1 MFHLVSIVLGAL
13 WSGLQ
18 SRRHLLRENL
28 ALRHQLTVLKGSAPK
43 PILSRSDRLFWV
55 LLRRGWSDWQR
66 VLPILQPRTVVS
78 WNRLGFRLFWRWK
91 SRARGG
97 RPSLNR
103 ELITLI
109 RQMWYKKMGYIV
121 TETAPFVMGQT
132 TVDHYIG

>member
-1 MFHLVSIVLGAL
+1 MFHLASIVLGAL

-18 SRRHLLRENL
+18 SRRHLLLENL
-28 ALRHQLTVLKGSAPK
+28 ALRHQLTVLKGSAPR
-43 PILSRSDRLFWV
+43 PILNRSDRLFWV

-66 VLPILQPRTVVS
+66 VLLILQPRTVVS
-78 WNRLGFRLFWRWK
+78 WHRLGFRLFWRWK

-103 ELITLI
+103 ERITLI

-121 TETAPFVMGQT
+121 METAPFVMGST
-132 TVDHYIG
+132 TADHYIG